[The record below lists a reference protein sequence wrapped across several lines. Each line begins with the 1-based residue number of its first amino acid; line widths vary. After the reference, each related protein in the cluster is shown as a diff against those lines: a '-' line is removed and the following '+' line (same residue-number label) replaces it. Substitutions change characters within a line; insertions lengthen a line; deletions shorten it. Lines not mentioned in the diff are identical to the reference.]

1 MPTTRHPHES
11 HAMTLHLAPSPAA
24 DTPAD
29 DADHLAYIPLSR
41 LILSP
46 LNARQTVDPEEII
59 AMSDSIAAT
68 GLLQNLIGLQPSE
81 TDPVEIVAGGKR
93 LRALQLLAK
102 HGFMPRADSGLDLNR
117 IPVRIT
123 TSEAQALEMAG
134 AENAARSQ
142 PHPADEVRAYRAMSQ
157 RDFTARTIALAFAQ
171 TEAHVKRRL
180 ALAKLPDPILDALRA
195 DQITLDQAAAFT
207 VARSDKQALDTL
219 KALQAPNANSWDW
232 NAPSIRRK
240 LTADLPGAGDKRL
253 RYIGLDAYTGAGGT
267 LTLDLFAENSY
278 VDDPALLDQL
288 ATAKLQAAGADLQ
301 TAEGWSFLQV
311 IDTEHDLWG
320 KVDVLPRTEGTLTE
334 ADADEYDRLSEL
346 AEAEALDDEGQAKLD
361 ALEARADGDWTDEDR
376 ARAGIAVWINHGGTL
391 GTRRGIVP
399 RDQTPAEPTADS
411 DEDDDSTTSPA
422 PQAEAGMPQNLRD
435 DLRAIRLL
443 SLQAALLD
451 RPDLLLD
458 LLAWQLPGDLP
469 MWEAPLAITAA
480 KTPNTPSIIEG
491 MTIPARL
498 DHPGPSPTRNK
509 ADPQAF
515 AAWREGT
522 GRHGPMYSALARAY
536 AQPTGLLSVSLAQTL
551 RPDARTLW
559 TPTAQNFFNRCPVGY
574 LNRLW
579 AELIP
584 ADQEDAHFVFAA
596 AQKKAKAQLLHRLF
610 NDLDYREALGL
621 SRAQITAIDTWLP
634 EDLRWPED
642 ASDDQD
648 DAA

>member
-1 MPTTRHPHES
+1 
-11 HAMTLHLAPSPAA
+11 MTLTLATKPA
-24 DTPAD
+24 PE
-29 DADHLAYIPLSR
+29 DADQLAYIPLSR

-46 LNARQTVDPEEII
+46 LNARQTVDPAEIA
-59 AMSDSIAAT
+59 AMADSIST
-68 GLLQNLIGLQPSE
+68 VGLLQNLIGLQPSDI
-81 TDPVEIVAGGKR
+81 DPVEIVAGGKR

-195 DQITLDQAAAFT
+195 DDITLDQAAAFT

-240 LTADLPGAGDKRL
+240 LTADLPGAGDRRL
-253 RYIGLDAYTGAGGT
+253 RYIGLDAYTAAGGT

-301 TAEGWSFLQV
+301 TAEGWSFLEV
-311 IDTEHDLWG
+311 IDNEHVLWG
-320 KVDVLPRTEGTLTE
+320 KVDVLARTPGELT
-334 ADADEYDRLSEL
+334 DADHEEYDRLTDL
-346 AEAEALDDEGQAKLD
+346 AEEGALDDEGQAKLD

-376 ARAGIAVWINHGGTL
+376 ARAGIAVWISPSGTT
-391 GTRRGIVP
+391 GTRRGIVL

-411 DEDDDSTTSPA
+411 EDDDSTTSPA

-469 MWEAPLAITAA
+469 MWEAPLAIAAA

-559 TPTAQNFFNRCPVGY
+559 TPTAQNFFNRCPVPY

-579 AELIP
+579 AELVP
-584 ADQEDAHFVFAA
+584 ADQEDAHFVFGA

-610 NDLDYREALGL
+610 NDTDYVEALGL

-634 EDLRWPED
+634 EDLRWPEAD
-642 ASDDQD
+642 SPETDSEDQD